1 MDEGL
6 AGTSARGKRKG
17 ERWKVEGEKEYVKA
31 LENKGNKPFE
41 MGRI

>member
-6 AGTSARGKRKG
+6 AGTSARGKQR
-17 ERWKVEGEKEYVKA
+17 GEKEEREYVYA
-31 LENKGNKPFE
+31 LENKDNKPFE